1 MAINAKMLKVKISS
15 IQSLIKE
22 LAALIWGFI
31 VGSGTV
37 ANITIYIVHLGS
49 IDIIIPRNDMNT
61 IQCIDAA
68 LYY

>member
-22 LAALIWGFI
+22 LTALIWGLI

-37 ANITIYIVHLGS
+37 ANITI
-49 IDIIIPRNDMNT
+49 PRNDLST